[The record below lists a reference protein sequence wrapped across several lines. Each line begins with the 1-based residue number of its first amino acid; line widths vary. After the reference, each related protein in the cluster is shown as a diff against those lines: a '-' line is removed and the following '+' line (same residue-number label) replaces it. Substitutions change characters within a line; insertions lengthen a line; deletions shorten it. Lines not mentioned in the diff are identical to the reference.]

1 MCCISSKHISWKEET
16 SKNLIQY
23 ETRDQVQEETIDH
36 QGDNSLF
43 YFVLMLKQ
51 EYFPHDQSNLST
63 AFEHYLMH

>member
-1 MCCISSKHISWKEET
+1 MCCISSKHISWWEET

-43 YFVLMLKQ
+43 YFVLMLNKNIFLTISPIYQ
-51 EYFPHDQSNLST
+51 LHLNII
-63 AFEHYLMH
+63 

>member
-1 MCCISSKHISWKEET
+1 MCCISSKHISWLVET

-23 ETRDQVQEETIDH
+23 ETRDQVQGETIDH

-51 EYFPHDQSNLST
+51 EYFRHDQSNLST